1 MDVTLTDALS
11 EELSDTLDEVLG
23 DLSTE
28 IAGTDNAH
36 FRATLERRRGRLIE
50 IRSQLATAP

>member
-1 MDVTLTDALS
+1 MDVTLTDALA

-36 FRATLERRRGRLIE
+36 FRATLERRRGRLI
-50 IRSQLATAP
+50 